1 MSVKKLIDKYDSEE
15 LVNSFILPVKLNRKQ
30 QKEAAEQLSAA
41 RKKLRNQASE
51 QDVLT
56 LNLMQ
61 LKYQLEDYVKN
72 DQYDPDKKFGY
83 FLKAYLDIIN
93 KKAGE
98 LAKDVN
104 VHKTLISQY
113 ISNSRKPNDTFLIR
127 LELHSNNNIPAH
139 YWFMVI
145 QKDIVYRLQMNKSL
159 RKQEKPNV
167 TNKLRVKI

>member
-1 MSVKKLIDKYDSEE
+1 MSVKKLIEKNDPEE
-15 LVNSFILPVKLNRKQ
+15 LVKTFVLPAKLNKNE
-30 QKEAAEQLSAA
+30 QKEAAEQLKQA
-41 RKKLRNQASE
+41 RQKLRSQASM
-51 QDVLT
+51 QDILS

-61 LKYQLEDYVKN
+61 LKFQLEDYIKS

-83 FLKAYLDIIN
+83 FLKAYLDVVN
-93 KKAGE
+93 KKASE

-113 ISNSRKPNDTFLIR
+113 ISNSREPNDTFLIR

-145 QKDIVYRLQMNKSL
+145 QKGVVYHLQTNRAI
-159 RKQEKPNV
+159 RKEEKQNV
-167 TNKLRVKI
+167 THRVSVKI